1 MKTITVEQL
10 LKYGPCYNEETIRDL
25 AGDKKEWTAL
35 EILALNHVPAQDRLW
50 VVLREELVDAP
61 ILHEFACL
69 CAESVL
75 HMTRDADRKICR
87 SAIETKRRWLRGDAT
102 DEELAAAWD
111 AAWATAWA
119 VAGAAGAAAG
129 AAAWGAA
136 RAAAGAAAGAA
147 AWGAARAAAWAAA
160 GDAAWDAAWDKQ
172 VCMLVAMVI
181 IYTHK

>member
-25 AGDKKEWTAL
+25 AGDKNEWTAL
-35 EILALNHVPAQDRLW
+35 EILALNHVPAKDRLW

-87 SAIETKRRWLRGDAT
+87 SAIDTKRRWLRGDAT
-102 DEELAAAWD
+102 DEELAS
-111 AAWATAWA
+111 
-119 VAGAAGAAAG
+119 
-129 AAAWGAA
+129 A
-136 RAAAGAAAGAA
+136 RAAAGAAAWDAAGAA
-147 AWGAARAAAWAAA
+147 AR
-160 GDAAWDAAWDKQ
+160 DKQ
-172 VCMLVAMVI
+172 VCMLVAMLREGGE
-181 IYTHK
+181 T